1 LNLTL
6 LEQVLVTLYG
16 VIVAICLVRHFIW
29 SWAMRSTPFLAP
41 TQVRWNDQEAPKVS
55 ILVPAKD
62 EEKGI
67 QACLESLLQQDYPNY
82 EILVVNDRSVDRTAS
97 IVESVARKDPRVKLL
112 TIHEL
117 PDGWTGKTNALQQL
131 QTLATGEW
139 LLFVDAD
146 TRQHPT
152 SLSVCIQ
159 DSLVHQTD
167 MLSVMPALDMHSFWE
182 RVVQPFAA
190 MCLMILYP
198 LPQVNDPKRKDMG
211 FANGQFILVR
221 RLAYDQIGQH
231 TLVRDKFVEDVHLGR
246 LVRQRGLALRVA
258 MAPDL
263 VSVRMYSSLKEIVR
277 GWARILY
284 SGVDMRP
291 ARLWMIQALIVVFS
305 LLAYVVLAV
314 TAFLILTGQAT
325 PFVWI
330 MFWLG
335 IAHEV
340 LQETM
345 FARIYYTTRS
355 RLDYLVFR
363 PLAVATM
370 LYVVGRA
377 IRMCK
382 THAVVWR
389 GTAYDSRIQNVNSP
403 QRTRQDSP

>member
-1 LNLTL
+1 LSVSPI
-6 LEQVLVTLYG
+6 EQVILGAYG
-16 VIVAICLVRHFIW
+16 VVVAICLVRHFIW
-29 SWAMRSTPFLAP
+29 AWAMRATPFLAP
-41 TQVRWNDQEAPKVS
+41 GKVDWKGQTPPLVS

-67 QACLESLLQQDYPNY
+67 EACLEGLRQQDYPNY
-82 EILVVNDRSVDRTAS
+82 EILVADDRSADRTAE
-97 IVESVARKDPRVKLL
+97 IVERVSQRDPRVRLVRV
-112 TIHEL
+112 TQL

-131 QTLATGEW
+131 QTNARGQW

-152 SLSVCIQ
+152 CLSVAIN
-159 DSLVHQTD
+159 DSIAHGTD
-167 MLSVMPALDMHSFWE
+167 MLSVMPALDMRSFWE

-198 LPQVNDPKRKDMG
+198 LPRVNDPKRKDMG

-221 RLAYDQIGQH
+221 RSAYDAIGQH

-246 LVRQRGLALRVA
+246 LIRQRDLSLRVA

-263 VSVRMYSSLKEIVR
+263 VSVRMYASLAEITR

-284 SGVDMRP
+284 SGVDCQP
-291 ARLWMIQALIVVFS
+291 AKLWMIQALIVIFS
-305 LLAYVVLAV
+305 VLAYVVLGITGV
-314 TAFLILTGQAT
+314 LIALGQAT
-325 PFVWI
+325 PFVWG

-345 FARIYYTTRS
+345 FARIYHTTRS
-355 RLDYLVFR
+355 RIDYLVFR
-363 PLAVATM
+363 PLAVAIM
-370 LYVVGRA
+370 LFVVGRA
-377 IRMCK
+377 IRMCR
-382 THAVVWR
+382 THAVTWR
-389 GTAYDSRIQNVNSP
+389 GTKYAGLQGTSS
-403 QRTRQDSP
+403 

>member
-1 LNLTL
+1 MNLTW
-6 LEQVLVTLYG
+6 LEQTLVVGYG
-16 VIVAICLVRHFIW
+16 VIVAICLIRHFIW
-29 SWAMRSTPFLAP
+29 GWAMRATPFLAP
-41 TQVRWNDQEAPKVS
+41 GRVDWPTGQAPRVS

-67 QACLESLLQQDYPNY
+67 QACLESLLEQDYPNF
-82 EILVVNDRSVDRTAS
+82 EIWVVNDRSVDSTAQ
-97 IVESVARKDPRVKLL
+97 IVEEVAKKDPRVNLL
-112 TIHEL
+112 SIKHL
-117 PDGWTGKTNALQQL
+117 PEGWTGKTHALQQL
-131 QTLATGEW
+131 QAHVRGEW

-152 SLSVCIQ
+152 SLSISIQ
-159 DSLVHQTD
+159 DSLRNKTD
-167 MLSVMPALDMHSFWE
+167 MLSVMPALDMKSFWE

-198 LPQVNDPKRKDMG
+198 LPRVNDPKRKEMG

-221 RLAYDQIGQH
+221 RSAYDAIGQH

-246 LVRQRGLALRVA
+246 LIREKGLSLRVA

-263 VSVRMYSSLKEIVR
+263 VSVRMYASLTEIIR

-291 ARLWMIQALIVVFS
+291 GKLWMIQALILVFS
-305 LLAYVVLAV
+305 VLAYVVLGV
-314 TAFLILTGQAT
+314 TGALILAGHAT
-325 PFVWI
+325 SFVWI
-330 MFWLG
+330 MFWLAV
-335 IAHEV
+335 AHEV

-345 FARIYYTTRS
+345 FARIYRTTRS

-363 PLAVATM
+363 PLAVGVM
-370 LYVVGRA
+370 LYVVGKA
-377 IRMCK
+377 IGMCR

-389 GTAYDSRIQNVNSP
+389 GTTYDARLQKTGP
-403 QRTRQDSP
+403 